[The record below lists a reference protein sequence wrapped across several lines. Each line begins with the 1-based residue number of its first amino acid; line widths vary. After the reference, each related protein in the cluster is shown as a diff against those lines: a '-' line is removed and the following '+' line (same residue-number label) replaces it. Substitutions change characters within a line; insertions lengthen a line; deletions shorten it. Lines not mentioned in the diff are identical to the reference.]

1 MSEASKVEDIDVLSR
16 KEQRAEG
23 KVDLPL
29 YADRVKV
36 YPKRIWGTF
45 RKLKSAALGLLL
57 AIYYLAPWIRWDRGP
72 NAPDQAILVDM
83 PGRRLYFFWIELW
96 PQEIYYLTGVLI
108 LGAVGIF
115 LITSLLGRV
124 WCGYA
129 CPQTVW
135 TDLYLFVERKVE
147 GDRNSRMK
155 LDQGP
160 LTLEKVRKK
169 VIKHAIWL
177 LIAFVTGGAWIMYFT
192 DAPTLVQEFFVG
204 QSSTA
209 VYGFTALFAATT
221 YLLAG
226 WAREQVCTYMCP
238 WPRFQA
244 AMMDE
249 DSLIVTYQKWRGE
262 PRGKPSK
269 DPAKQ
274 AELGDCVD
282 CKLCVAV
289 CPTGIDIRD
298 GVQLEC
304 IGCALCIDACNSVM
318 TKLDREPNLIAYD
331 TEYNQAAHAAGGTPR
346 IRLIRPRTIVY
357 GLILLM
363 VAGFM
368 IMTLALRATT
378 DISVLHDRNP
388 LFVKLSDGSIRNGYT
403 VKILN
408 MRREARSYDLVI
420 EGLSGAEVSVVGA
433 GEVEGAS
440 AVLPAAPDD
449 VATYK
454 LYLSVPPGTLDSGI
468 EDVTFVL
475 TNQATGETVRRETV
489 FRGPEQ

>member
-1 MSEASKVEDIDVLSR
+1 MSDATKVEDIDVLSR
-16 KEQRAEG
+16 KEQQAQG
-23 KVDLPL
+23 KKDLPL

-36 YPKRIWGTF
+36 YPKRIWGRF
-45 RKLKSAALGLLL
+45 RKLKSAALFILL

-96 PQEIYYLTGVLI
+96 PQEIYYLTGVL
-108 LGAVGIF
+108 
-115 LITSLLGRV
+115 

-135 TDLYLFVERKVE
+135 TDLFLFVERKIE
-147 GDRNSRMK
+147 GDRNTRMK
-155 LDQGP
+155 LDKGP
-160 LTLEKVRKK
+160 LTGAKVWKK
-169 VIKHAIWL
+169 ISKHAIWL
-177 LIAFVTGGAWIMYFT
+177 LISLVTGGAWIMYFT
-192 DAPTLVQEFFVG
+192 DAPTLVTEFFVG

-249 DSLIVTYQKWRGE
+249 DSLIVSYQAWRGE
-262 PRGKPSK
+262 PRGKPK
-269 DPAKQ
+269 KG
-274 AELGDCVD
+274 AEVGDCID

-304 IGCALCIDACNSVM
+304 IGCALCIDACDGVM
-318 TKLDREPNLIAYD
+318 DKLGRPRNLIAYD
-331 TEYNQAAHAAGGTPR
+331 TEFNQAAHATGSKPR
-346 IRLIRPRTIVY
+346 TRIIRPRTIVY
-357 GLILLM
+357 SLAMLM

-368 IMTLALRATT
+368 VMTLAMRATT
-378 DISVLHDRNP
+378 DITVLHDRNP
-388 LFVKLSDGSIRNGYT
+388 LFVQLSDGSIRNGYT

-408 MRREARSYDLVI
+408 MRREARSYDLAVDGL
-420 EGLSGAEVSVVGA
+420 EGLSLSVVG
-433 GEVEGAS
+433 GEQDVGAT
-440 AVLPAAPDD
+440 VLDAKPDS

-454 LYLSVPPGTLDSGI
+454 IYVAAPRAALAAAI
-468 EDVTFVL
+468 EEVTFTL
-475 TNQATGETVRRETV
+475 TNQETGETARHETV

>member
-1 MSEASKVEDIDVLSR
+1 MSEASKVEDVDVLSR

-36 YPKRIWGTF
+36 YPKRIWGSF
-45 RKLKSAALGLLL
+45 RKLKSASLVLLL
-57 AIYYLAPWIRWDRGP
+57 AVYYLAPWIRWDRGP

-108 LGAVGIF
+108 LASVGIF

-135 TDLYLFVERKVE
+135 TDLYLYVERKVE
-147 GDRNSRMK
+147 GDRNARMK
-155 LDQGP
+155 LDKGP
-160 LTLEKVRKK
+160 LTPEKARKK
-169 VIKHAIWL
+169 VIKHSIWL

-204 QSSTA
+204 QSSLA
-209 VYGFTALFAATT
+209 VYGFTGLFTATT

-262 PRGKPSK
+262 PRGKPVK
-269 DPAKQ
+269 DPEK
-274 AELGDCVD
+274 AEALGDCVD

-318 TKLDREPNLIAYD
+318 SKLGREPNLIAYD
-331 TEYNQAAHAAGGTPR
+331 TEFNQAAHATGAAPR
-346 IRLIRPRTIVY
+346 LRLIRPRTIVY
-357 GLILLM
+357 GLVMLM

-368 IMTLALRATT
+368 VMTLALRATT

-388 LFVKLSDGSIRNGYT
+388 LFVTLSDGSIRNGYT

-408 MRREARSYDLVI
+408 MRREARDYDLVI
-420 EGLSGAEVSVVGA
+420 EGLSGANLSVVGVEEA
-433 GEVEGAS
+433 GGAS

-454 LYLSVPPGTLDSGI
+454 LYLSVPPGTLESSV
-468 EDVTFVL
+468 EEVVFQL
-475 TNQATGETVRRETV
+475 TNRATGETVRHETV